1 MRLLPLRD
9 GILVRPRKAEER
21 TSSGIIIPDS
31 AQERPV
37 QGNVLSVGDG
47 ITMLNGNVVP
57 TKVAVNDEILFRRNA
72 GVEVTVDDESLLLLS
87 ESEVL
92 AILYLE

>member
-57 TKVAVNDEILFRRNA
+57 TKVSVNDEILFRRNA

-92 AILYLE
+92 AILYSK

>member
-37 QGNVLSVGDG
+37 QGSVISVGDG

-57 TKVAVNDEILFRRNA
+57 TKVVINDEILFRRNA

-92 AILYLE
+92 AILYV

>member
-9 GILVRPRKAEER
+9 GILVRPRKSEER

-37 QGNVLSVGDG
+37 QGIVLSTGDG

-57 TKVAVNDEILFRRNA
+57 TKVQVNDEIIYRRNA
-72 GVEVTVDDESLLLLS
+72 GVEVTIDGEVLLLLN
-87 ESEVL
+87 ESDIL
-92 AILYLE
+92 AILYVE

>member
-57 TKVAVNDEILFRRNA
+57 TKVSVNDEILFRRNA

-92 AILYLE
+92 AILYSE